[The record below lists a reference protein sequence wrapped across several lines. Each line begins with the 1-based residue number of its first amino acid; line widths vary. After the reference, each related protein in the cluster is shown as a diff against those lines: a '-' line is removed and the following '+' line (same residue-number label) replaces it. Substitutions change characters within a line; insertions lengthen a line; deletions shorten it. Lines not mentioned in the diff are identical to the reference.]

1 MCRNTILR
9 FVLLYFYL
17 YTQEHC
23 IQVLA
28 NVSGFKKIPLA
39 FIFLGEMLRKNVML
53 YEIFYCI
60 KVL

>member
-17 YTQEHC
+17 YTQVHC

-28 NVSGFKKIPLA
+28 NVSGFKKILLA